1 MAGNSKWIE
10 GEAVDFIKTEI
21 RKSKRMFPCI
31 DDNDRTPSWDGNIF
45 LYSNS
50 SGEKNNLLGKIPV
63 QVKGHNI
70 KSFPKGNMKY
80 RAEMADLR
88 NFYNDKGVLFL
99 LCVFGN
105 MKQGDLKRKGI
116 ILVCLLLN

>member
-1 MAGNSKWIE
+1 
-10 GEAVDFIKTEI
+10 
-21 RKSKRMFPCI
+21 
-31 DDNDRTPSWDGNIF
+31 
-45 LYSNS
+45 
-50 SGEKNNLLGKIPV
+50 
-63 QVKGHNI
+63 
-70 KSFPKGNMKY
+70 MKY

-105 MKQGDLKRKGI
+105 LKQGDLKRKGI